1 MDRRKYFAGII
12 KPGTPKFLRCVK
24 KYGPLPEK
32 SVETPV
38 EKVVEVVEE
47 AEKPV
52 EEVIEAIEEVEKP
65 KKAKKKAK
73 RTTKKKTEE

>member
-1 MDRRKYFAGII
+1 MDKRRYFAGKL
-12 KPGTPKFLRCVK
+12 KPGTRKFERCVR
-24 KYGPLPEK
+24 KYGPLTEK
-32 SVETPV
+32 AVETPV
-38 EKVVEVVEE
+38 EEVVEVVEE

-52 EEVIEAIEEVEKP
+52 EEVIEAVEEVETP

>member
-1 MDRRKYFAGII
+1 MDRKRYFAGRI

-38 EKVVEVVEE
+38 EKV
-47 AEKPV
+47 
-52 EEVIEAIEEVEKP
+52 IEAVEEVEKP
-65 KKAKKKAK
+65 KKAAKKVKKA
-73 RTTKKKTEE
+73 TKKKTEE

>member
-1 MDRRKYFAGII
+1 MDKRRYFAGKL
-12 KPGTPKFLRCVK
+12 KPGTRRFERCVR
-24 KYGPLPEK
+24 KYGPLTEK
-32 SVETPV
+32 AVETPV

-47 AEKPV
+47 AIEAV
-52 EEVIEAIEEVEKP
+52 EEVEEVETP

>member
-1 MDRRKYFAGII
+1 MDRIRYFAGKL
-12 KPGTPKFLRCVK
+12 KPGTPKFRRCVRL
-24 KYGPLPEK
+24 YGPLPEK
-32 SVETPV
+32 KVETPV

-52 EEVIEAIEEVEKP
+52 EEVIEAVEEVEKP
-65 KKAKKKAK
+65 KKAAKKVK